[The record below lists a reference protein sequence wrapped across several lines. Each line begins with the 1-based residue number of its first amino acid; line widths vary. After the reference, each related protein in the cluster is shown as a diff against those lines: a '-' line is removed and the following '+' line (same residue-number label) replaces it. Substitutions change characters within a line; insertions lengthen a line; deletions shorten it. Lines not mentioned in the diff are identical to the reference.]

1 MAGKRGS
8 VLLVQLTSA
17 YLAMAAQGS
26 SHPEDAVHILASLS
40 ELVLG
45 EDMLRWD
52 VERNSNSASTSSRGT
67 MTRTTKNQQQQHHHR
82 FEYGNE
88 EKEDYDHENEEE
100 EGDDDYDGE
109 TFESVELLHASSRER
124 VAYTALYLLQELQS
138 SSEEVSA
145 IAMMGSSSAATTA
158 AATTAED
165 AVTNNEQQL
174 QLPSLKDENNL
185 SSSANG
191 VNSAIIEKS
200 KYLMKLSSRIRR
212 LESDAVKC
220 LVGRLEGALIA
231 MRNLS
236 EEGDG
241 GAEKEED
248 DEGTFLK

>member
-1 MAGKRGS
+1 MELTKLVNQGRAIQAAIRKRTFA
-8 VLLVQLTSA
+8 LECA
-17 YLAMAAQGS
+17 DIYR
-26 SHPEDAVHILASLS
+26 D
-40 ELVLG
+40 LVLG
-45 EDMLRWD
+45 EDILRRD
-52 VERNSNSASTSSRGT
+52 VERNSNSASSRGT

-88 EKEDYDHENEEE
+88 EKEDYDYDNEEE
-100 EGDDDYDGE
+100 EDDDDDDYDGE
-109 TFESVELLHASSRER
+109 TFESVELLHASSLER

>member
-1 MAGKRGS
+1 M
-8 VLLVQLTSA
+8 QLTSA

-67 MTRTTKNQQQQHHHR
+67 MTRTTKNQQQQQHHHHHHHHHR

-158 AATTAED
+158 AAAAAAATED
-165 AVTNNEQQL
+165 TVPNSEQQL
-174 QLPSLKDENNL
+174 QLPSLKDENSY

-191 VNSAIIEKS
+191 VNIANIEKS
-200 KYLMKLSSRIRR
+200 K
-212 LESDAVKC
+212 
-220 LVGRLEGALIA
+220 
-231 MRNLS
+231 
-236 EEGDG
+236 
-241 GAEKEED
+241 
-248 DEGTFLK
+248 

>member
-67 MTRTTKNQQQQHHHR
+67 MTRTAKNQQQHHHHR

-88 EKEDYDHENEEE
+88 EKEDYDHDNEE
-100 EGDDDYDGE
+100 EGDDNDYDGE
-109 TFESVELLHASSRER
+109 TFESVELLHASSLER

-158 AATTAED
+158 AATAAAATED
-165 AVTNNEQQL
+165 AVPNSEQQL
-174 QLPSLKDENNL
+174 QLPSLKDENNY

-191 VNSAIIEKS
+191 VNIANIEKS
-200 KYLMKLSSRIRR
+200 KYPS
-212 LESDAVKC
+212 
-220 LVGRLEGALIA
+220 
-231 MRNLS
+231 
-236 EEGDG
+236 
-241 GAEKEED
+241 
-248 DEGTFLK
+248 T